1 MSIMGMYVD
10 ICILTPLPPQ
20 KKNTSS
26 QFIQMFP
33 VFFSGPGGLVNV
45 PLRYH
50 PQK

>member
-20 KKNTSS
+20 KKTTSS